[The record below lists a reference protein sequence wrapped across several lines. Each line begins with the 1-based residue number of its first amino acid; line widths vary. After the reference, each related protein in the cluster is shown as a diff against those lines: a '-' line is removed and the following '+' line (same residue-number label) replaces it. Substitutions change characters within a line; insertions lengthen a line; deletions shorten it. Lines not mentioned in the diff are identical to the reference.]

1 MDHLTSFG
9 IQVNAVFGTRKR
21 LLLFGELSRC
31 DGALTAEDIRADC
44 KRHWA
49 MEVTLVDCESLI
61 LMWKIANNK

>member
-44 KRHWA
+44 KRHWG
-49 MEVTLVDCESLI
+49 MEVTLVDV
-61 LMWKIANNK
+61 